1 MPKILRGRRPLVKII
16 WGRWTLFNLL
26 NTCVSAFILKC
37 IHAVQYRS
45 KFTSN
50 CCQFTDRR
58 KTEAQ
63 AAVNI

>member
-16 WGRWTLFNLL
+16 WGRSTLL